1 MPHATLYTIG
11 YQGLDIQTFITA
23 LQAAGIQLLADVRA
37 VARSRKPGFAKTAL
51 ARHLA
56 EAGIAYQDFAALG
69 TPQAG
74 RAAAKHHDRAA
85 FAAIYE
91 AHLQTPA
98 AQAALADLAKAAQ
111 AQVTCLLCFER
122 DPTVCH
128 RTMIAQRLE
137 QSDLR
142 PATLYG

>member
-1 MPHATLYTIG
+1 MARQL
-11 YQGLDIQTFITA
+11 
-23 LQAAGIQLLADVRA
+23 AA
-37 VARSRKPGFAKTAL
+37 
-51 ARHLA
+51 
-56 EAGIAYQDFAALG
+56 AGIAYQDFAALG

-74 RAAAKHHDRAA
+74 RDAAKHHDRTA

-122 DPTVCH
+122 DPAVCH
-128 RTMIAQRLE
+128 RTIIAQRLE
-137 QSDLR
+137 HYNLRTVDL
-142 PATLYG
+142 GG